1 MILRALGLGSDSAEG
16 DNPAVHGSPHARHLF
31 ADRRE
36 AGRQLAARLTQ
47 YREQKPVILALPRGG
62 VPVGYEIAKGL
73 QAPLDVL
80 LVRKICAPEQPELGL
95 GAVVD
100 GATPQV
106 VLNDDLVERLGVN
119 ADYIAQERLN
129 QMAEIERRRQLY
141 RGDTQAVD
149 TAGRLVVI
157 ADDGIATGATVKA
170 ALLAIMRTSPAHLVL
185 AVPVAAPDALQMVAP
200 MANETICLA
209 TPEDFEAVGG
219 YYADFDQTS
228 DEEVID
234 LLAAARYGI

>member
-1 MILRALGLGSDSAEG
+1 MILRALGLGSDSKGGADQG
-16 DNPAVHGSPHARHLF
+16 LPGGRDALRLF

-36 AGRQLAARLTQ
+36 AGRQLAARLVH

-62 VPVGYEIAKGL
+62 VPVAYEIARGL

-80 LVRKICAPEQPELGL
+80 LVRKICAPSQPELGI

-100 GATPQV
+100 GATPQL
-106 VLNDDLVERLGVN
+106 VLNEELAARFGVD
-119 ADYIAQERLN
+119 ADYVAQERLN

-141 RGDTQAVD
+141 RGDTQALG
-149 TAGRLVVI
+149 TAGRLVIV
-157 ADDGIATGATVKA
+157 ADDGIATGSTVKA
-170 ALLAIMRTSPAHLVL
+170 ALLAVNRTAPAHLVL
-185 AVPVAAPDALQMVAP
+185 AVPVAAPDALRVVSP
-200 MANETICLA
+200 LVNETICLA

-219 YYADFDQTS
+219 YYRDFEQTS